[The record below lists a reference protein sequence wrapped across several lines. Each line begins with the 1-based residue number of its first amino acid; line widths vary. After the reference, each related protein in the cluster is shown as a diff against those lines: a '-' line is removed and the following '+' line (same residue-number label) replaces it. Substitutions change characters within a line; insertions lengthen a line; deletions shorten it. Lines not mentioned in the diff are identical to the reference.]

1 MRRNGYQNGLCFSC
15 EEPLAAE
22 LVHVDYVIPRAF
34 LNHDESWNLVLTPS
48 RCYLEKS
55 ARLPSRPPFSK
66 PAAVDGLAL
75 DVSVVPPA
83 CNAGAGSAFVE
94 HIQSKGR
101 FPVYIEV
108 QGDPGALGLQRRP
121 KGVTGAPSCPRR
133 RAWDRLSSYLL
144 QRLEGARTK
153 PEQGRVRA
161 MIRLARLDEKR
172 SQQRN
177 RSSGPIQPRELTY
190 HY

>member
-1 MRRNGYQNGLCFSC
+1 MRIAWRTPLPEASSQGNLCRPRPGSEHGRSPGRSAPHPCARPQWNPFLGVLPLLVAQGGACVTCLRRNGYQNGLCFSC

-75 DVSVVPPA
+75 DVSV
-83 CNAGAGSAFVE
+83 
-94 HIQSKGR
+94 
-101 FPVYIEV
+101 
-108 QGDPGALGLQRRP
+108 
-121 KGVTGAPSCPRR
+121 
-133 RAWDRLSSYLL
+133 
-144 QRLEGARTK
+144 
-153 PEQGRVRA
+153 
-161 MIRLARLDEKR
+161 
-172 SQQRN
+172 
-177 RSSGPIQPRELTY
+177 
-190 HY
+190 